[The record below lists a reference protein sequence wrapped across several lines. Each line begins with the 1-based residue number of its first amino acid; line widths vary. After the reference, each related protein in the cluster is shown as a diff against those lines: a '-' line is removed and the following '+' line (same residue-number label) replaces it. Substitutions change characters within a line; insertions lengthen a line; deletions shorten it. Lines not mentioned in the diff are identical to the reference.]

1 MRDSHADAKQ
11 NGLSHVGGNV
21 ADHVRRLARLETEL
35 AVAELA
41 SKAKRSIAG
50 IVLVAAAGV
59 TALFAGATAVATIV
73 ALIALALPLWAA
85 LLIMSVALLG
95 FAGTLAL
102 VGVRLLRAATPPVPQ
117 AAVKEAR
124 RTVDELARS

>member
-1 MRDSHADAKQ
+1 M
-11 NGLSHVGGNV
+11 
-21 ADHVRRLARLETEL
+21 
-35 AVAELA
+35 
-41 SKAKRSIAG
+41 
-50 IVLVAAAGV
+50 LVAAAGV